1 MKLNRKLF
9 SALLVI
15 AMMASMLLPV
25 SAAQM
30 EATYGEASYYDIAV
44 EAYSRMLAFHDGV
57 VGAAN
62 QNRQYGLITAT
73 GEVRVDFQYD
83 GIWYLADNMF
93 SVEQNGRYGI
103 IDTQGNIIKSIT
115 HWEITLIRGAY
126 LRIDGDYFTADR
138 NFTPVT
144 YNEAYGYYDDGMGE
158 LAKSLGYD
166 WMYQV
171 GMVAMNRYIATKW
184 NSGRTEYLLDGSS
197 NYQVLL
203 TANWIQ
209 SWSGN
214 WGCWSVETMRFYTA
228 NGIYDGNGTLIYDAA
243 AHGQRI
249 IEENYHRSDTVVV
262 EAISSGLLGL
272 IDMNG
277 NQIIPCEYQ
286 RIGDESGEGYIGA
299 VKSNGSGFVDSDI
312 YQTDGTLV
320 KTIANTY
327 VATEVYYRHMAFR
340 TSENGLNG
348 MMDIDEN
355 VLIPDQY
362 NTIDVVDS
370 TWSDGYYNGAID
382 LLVTKGDPYYG
393 GTYGLYSQDGRVIF
407 ADGYESIVRVLGNRY
422 KLRDNGR
429 YGVMDTSGRTI
440 IPFNYTDMRVH
451 TTDFIEVYDGRQY
464 KILDLN
470 NSTVVRESNNQI
482 ELFRPLSYDLGRD
495 LTHVYDRYNGWP
507 GELPFCIYTRDEGF
521 VTVYA
526 DPETGT
532 SGDELAH
539 RTSGINADDM
549 FAYQDD
555 KTDLFG
561 FGKLGASDMVA
572 SGYCGKIT
580 DRYPQGENLTWKLT
594 SDGTLTISG
603 TGEMEDWSG
612 VVESIVPWRNYVLQ
626 ISKVIFEGNIISI
639 GDVAFDKC
647 VNLVN
652 ITIPDTVS
660 SIGQMTFRDCT
671 GLATMVIPD
680 KVIAVEYQAFRR
692 CENLTSIT
700 IPDSVKNVGMFAFE
714 GCEKLSDVYFNGTE
728 TQWNAITIDNGN
740 EPLLNARI
748 HFLGSEL
755 PEGVKFV
762 PYSYSFGEN
771 AEVTAGRLPRGLSLD
786 ADTGELTGAPLE
798 SGSFEF
804 TVRKASGTAVYQM
817 TVANNTNTAVQRP
830 NDYEIIENVG
840 TQDPRDPNAFYKED
854 YTEETFTIDGPYAE
868 FYRLLIDGVE
878 KRRDV
883 DYTVREG
890 STVITV
896 RTQTFRD
903 VGEGTHTIAAEFRS
917 TDSTGR
923 TSVKQAAQNYT
934 LTIRRP
940 GDNGGSGSSSGG
952 SGGSSSPTYSIKVP
966 KIPNCTIK
974 VSPTGAS
981 KGTRITLTVRPD
993 TGYVLSN
1000 LAVTG
1005 PQGKQIPLN
1014 QTDDYK
1020 YTFRMPDGKVDI
1032 SAEVEA
1038 KQPDPVPAEGTP
1050 FLDVKET
1057 DWFYHDVA
1065 EVYAKGW
1072 MVGTSKDSFSPRE
1085 QISRGMIVTI
1095 LHRIAGEPAAEN
1107 TYFADVPLNRY
1118 YTAAAAWAVEQGIV
1132 TGYGDGH
1139 FGPSDPMT
1147 REQIIMILYNYA
1159 NLSGVNT
1166 GAQSDL
1172 SQFNDLDQLS
1182 SDARRAMSWAYS
1194 IGLIRGKGDGIL
1206 DPAGAT
1212 TRAETAAFLIRF
1224 TELTEN

>member
-115 HWEITLIRGAY
+115 HWEITLIRDAY

-138 NFTPVT
+138 NFTPVS
-144 YNEAYGYYDDGMGE
+144 YDEAYGYEDNPYQE
-158 LAKSLGYD
+158 LAQSLGYD
-166 WMYQV
+166 WMYPV
-171 GMVAMNRYIATKW
+171 GMVAFNRYIAIKYT
-184 NSGRTEYLLDGSS
+184 SGVGDTYYLLDGDNS
-197 NYQVLL
+197 YRVLKSADWMTELYSDWTLDTLRIL
-203 TANWIQ
+203 T
-209 SWSGN
+209 
-214 WGCWSVETMRFYTA
+214 RD
-228 NGIYDGNGTLIYDAA
+228 GIYNGDGNLVYDAA

-249 IEENYHRSDTVVV
+249 DEVGYYSGRYHGTVVV
-262 EAISSGLLGL
+262 ETINDGLKGL
-272 IDMNG
+272 VDKDG
-277 NQIIPCEYQ
+277 NQIIPCSYL
-286 RIGDESGEGYIGA
+286 RIGGVDQNARVGA
-299 VKSNGSGFVDSDI
+299 VRANGSGFVDSDI
-312 YQTDGTLV
+312 YDYSTLV
-320 KTIANTY
+320 TTFQNTY
-327 VATEVYYRHMAFR
+327 VATEAYYRHMAFR

-348 MMDIDEN
+348 MMDIDGN
-355 VLIPDQY
+355 VLIPDNYTTIETESGGNLLALQGDAY
-362 NTIDVVDS
+362 N
-370 TWSDGYYNGAID
+370 
-382 LLVTKGDPYYG
+382 G
-393 GTYGLYSQDGRVIF
+393 GTYGLYDQDGRVIF
-407 ADGYESIVRVLGNRY
+407 ADGYESISSLTYDRY

-429 YGVMDTSGRTI
+429 YGVMDTSGQTV
-440 IPFNYTDMRVH
+440 IPFDYVDMRVH

-464 KILDLN
+464 KIIDLN
-470 NSTVVRESNNQI
+470 NNTVVRESNDRI
-482 ELFRPLSYDLGRD
+482 ELFRPLSYNLGRE
-495 LTHVYDRYNGWP
+495 LSHVYDRYEAWGV
-507 GELPFCIYTRDEGF
+507 LPFCIRTDEGYA
-521 VTVYA
+521 TVYA
-526 DPETGT
+526 DPSGGT
-532 SGDELAH
+532 PSSELAH
-539 RTSGINADDM
+539 RASGINADDM

-555 KTDLFG
+555 NTDLFG
-561 FGKLGASDMVA
+561 FGRLGDAVNVL
-572 SGYCGKIT
+572 
-580 DRYPQGENLTWKLT
+580 PQGVKYVPYFVRAEEAGFTETPDDPGWELLYYEL
-594 SDGTLTISG
+594 DGRLPDGLSFDERTAVISG
-603 TGEMEDWSG
+603 VPMESG
-612 VVESIVPWRNYVLQ
+612 TWEI
-626 ISKVIFEGNIISI
+626 E
-639 GDVAFDKC
+639 
-647 VNLVN
+647 
-652 ITIPDTVS
+652 
-660 SIGQMTFRDCT
+660 
-671 GLATMVIPD
+671 
-680 KVIAVEYQAFRR
+680 
-692 CENLTSIT
+692 
-700 IPDSVKNVGMFAFE
+700 VK
-714 GCEKLSDVYFNGTE
+714 
-728 TQWNAITIDNGN
+728 
-740 EPLLNARI
+740 RI
-748 HFLGSEL
+748 L
-755 PEGVKFV
+755 PHPEE
-762 PYSYSFGEN
+762 GEN
-771 AEVTAGRLPRGLSLD
+771 AASVLALPWSL
-786 ADTGELTGAPLE
+786 TIE
-798 SGSFEF
+798 S
-804 TVRKASGTAVYQM
+804 
-817 TVANNTNTAVQRP
+817 NTNSAVQRP
-830 NDYEIIENVG
+830 NDYDIIDNVG
-840 TQDPRDPNAFYKED
+840 TQAPYDPNSFYKED
-854 YTEETFTIDGPYAE
+854 YREENFAINGPYEE

-878 KRRDV
+878 RRRDV

-890 STVITV
+890 STIITV
-896 RTQTFRD
+896 RAQTFRD
-903 VGEGTHTIAAEFRS
+903 VGEGTHTIAAEFRGK
-917 TDSTGR
+917 DSSGKDTMR
-923 TSVKQAAQNYT
+923 QAAQNYT

-940 GDNGGSGSSSGG
+940 SDNGGSSGSNSSSDNSG
-952 SGGSSSPTYSIKVP
+952 SVIYSIKVP

-974 VSPTGAS
+974 IFPTSASEGA
-981 KGTRITLTVRPD
+981 RITLTVKPN
-993 TGYVLSN
+993 TGYVLSE
-1000 LAVTG
+1000 LTVTDSR
-1005 PQGKQIPLN
+1005 GKQILLS
-1014 QTDDYK
+1014 QADEYK

-1038 KQPDPVPAEGTP
+1038 KQPDSVPAGGTP

-1166 GAQSDL
+1166 DAQSDL

-1182 SDARRAMSWAYS
+1182 PDARRAMSWAYS

>member
-144 YNEAYGYYDDGMGE
+144 YNEAYGYYDDGMDE

-580 DRYPQGENLTWKLT
+580 DQYPQGENLTWKLT

-603 TGEMEDWSG
+603 TGEMANNTLGGVDNYLDFIRVV
-612 VVESIVPWRNYVLQ
+612 VVEN
-626 ISKVIFEGNIISI
+626 GATSI
-639 GDVAFDKC
+639 GEFAFLEC
-647 VNLVN
+647 
-652 ITIPDTVS
+652 IS
-660 SIGQMTFRDCT
+660 
-671 GLATMVIPD
+671 
-680 KVIAVEYQAFRR
+680 
-692 CENLTSIT
+692 LTSIT
-700 IPDSVKNVGMFAFE
+700 IPDSVTSIGTYAFY
-714 GCEKLSDVYFNGTE
+714 GCNSLTSVTIPDSVTSIDDWTFGGCISLTSVTIPDSVTSIGYSAFSNCSGLKDVYYSGTKA
-728 TQWNAITIDNGN
+728 QWDSVAIEELDRGN
-740 EPLLNARI
+740 DDLLNARI

-762 PYSYSFGEN
+762 PYSHSFGEA

-786 ADTGELTGAPLE
+786 EATGELTGAPLE

-804 TVRKASGTAVYQM
+804 TVRKASSTAVYQM
-817 TVANNTNTAVQRP
+817 TVADNTNSAVQRP
-830 NDYEIIENVG
+830 NDYDIIENVG
-840 TQDPRDPNAFYKED
+840 TQDPYDPNSFYKED
-854 YTEETFTIDGPYAE
+854 YSEETFAINGPYEE
-868 FYRLLIDGVE
+868 FYRLLIDGRE
-878 KRRDV
+878 KIRDV

-890 STVITV
+890 STIITV
-896 RTQTFRD
+896 RAQTFRD
-903 VGEGTHTIAAEFRS
+903 VGEGTHTIAAEFRGK
-917 TDSTGR
+917 DSSGKDTMR
-923 TSVKQAAQNYT
+923 QAAQNYT
-934 LTIRRP
+934 LSIRRP
-940 GDNGGSGSSSGG
+940 SDNGGSGSSSGD

-981 KGTRITLTVRPD
+981 EGTRITLTVRPD

-1005 PQGKQIPLN
+1005 PKGKQVPLN

-1020 YTFRMPDGKVDI
+1020 YTFRMPNGKVDI
-1032 SAEVEA
+1032 SVEVEA

-1166 GAQSDL
+1166 DAQSDL

-1182 SDARRAMSWAYS
+1182 PDARRAMSWAYS